1 MAPRRLPLDGVTVL
15 DLSTLL
21 PGPLATL
28 ILAEAGA
35 RVIKVER
42 PGGEDMRGFAPH
54 VEGRSVPFAMLN
66 AGKEVLEL
74 DLKDPAA
81 RARLEPLVREA
92 DVLVEQMRPGVMTRL
107 GLGPEALHALNPRL
121 IVCAITGYGQDGPRA
136 QEAGHD
142 INYQALSGL
151 LSLAPGAPEHPA
163 TPAALVADIAGGAMP
178 AVIDILLALR
188 LRDLTGEGAV
198 LDVAMTDAMAT
209 FAWLARAQMATAGRA
224 PGPHDGLLTGG
235 SPRYGLYATADGGY
249 LALGALEDK
258 FWTRACEG
266 LGLDPDLRDDARDP
280 AATRAAIAALVRAG
294 DAAHWRA
301 TLEPLDCC
309 ATVVRTLDEAAADP
323 HFVARGLFRG
333 EAEWDGVAMPL
344 CDVPLARAVRRG
356 PEASRRVGQ
365 SPVRR
370 G

>member
-1 MAPRRLPLDGVTVL
+1 MPASRSSSRPLPLSGITIL

-42 PGGEDMRGFAPH
+42 PGGEDMRRFPPMR
-54 VEGRSVPFAMLN
+54 EGRSLAYAMLN
-66 AGKEVLEL
+66 AGKEIVEL
-74 DLKDPAA
+74 DLKDASERP
-81 RARLEPLVREA
+81 RLEALIREA
-92 DVLVEQMRPGVMTRL
+92 DVLVEQMRPGVMGRL
-107 GLGPEALHALNPRL
+107 GLGPDALHAINPRL
-121 IVCAITGYGQDGPRA
+121 VVCSITGYGQDGPRA

-142 INYQALSGL
+142 INYQALTGL
-151 LSLAPGAPEHPA
+151 LSLAPGSPEHPA
-163 TPAALVADIAGGAMP
+163 TPAALVADIAGGSLP

-188 LRDLTGEGAV
+188 LREITGEGSH

-209 FAWLARAQMATAGRA
+209 FAWLARAELEATGRPPA
-224 PGPHDGLLTGG
+224 PHGGLLTGG
-235 SPRYGLYATADGGY
+235 SPRYGLYATADGRY

-258 FWTRACEG
+258 FWARACAG
-266 LGLDPDLRDDARDP
+266 LGLEPALADDTRDP
-280 AATRAAIAALVRAG
+280 AATKAAVAAIVRSR

-301 TLEPLDCC
+301 VLEPLDCC

-323 HFVARGLFRG
+323 HFAARGLFRAR
-333 EAEWDGVAMPL
+333 AETEGRQMPRA
-344 CDVPLARAVRRG
+344 DVPLAAALRRDAG
-356 PEASRRVGQ
+356 E
-365 SPVRR
+365 SP